1 MASGRRMRS
10 ASSCSPVPAIRHSLQ
25 GATSPSWPRGRDTW
39 TCSTTLPVGQQIT
52 WNIEHFPK
60 PVVARINGIA
70 LGGGTELALC
80 CDIRVA
86 ADTAIMG
93 VPEINLGIIPG
104 YGGTQ
109 RLPRIVGVG
118 MAKKLVLTG
127 EHIKAEE
134 AYRIGL
140 VDMIVPEADLDDAV
154 AKLCKRI
161 ATKSPV
167 ALAMGKEAI
176 NMGLQADLRTGLS
189 IEARC
194 FCMCFG
200 SEDREEGHE
209 RLSGEA
215 QTGIQG
221 PVKISRGDEMKEV
234 VHCGRRPDADRPDG
248 RRPFRLPPGRAGRHG
263 PEGTP

>member
-1 MASGRRMRS
+1 MEYMDILITKEGAVATIAINR
-10 ASSCSPVPAIRHSLQ
+10 PQVLNAIRDKTMFEIQNALNDIEKDDAIRVVVLTGTGDKAFVAGGDISIMAKGAGVVDVIHSLP
-25 GATSPSWPRGRDTW
+25 A
-39 TCSTTLPVGQQIT
+39 GQQIT
-52 WNIEHFPK
+52 WNIEHFTK
-60 PVVARINGIA
+60 PVIARINGIA

-127 EHIKAEE
+127 EHINAQE

-140 VDMIVPEADLDDAV
+140 VDMIVPKAELDEAV

-161 ATKSPV
+161 ASKSPI

-176 NMGLQADLRTGLS
+176 NMGMQADLRTGLS

-200 SEDREEGHE
+200 SEDRVEGMNAFLE
-209 RLSGEA
+209 KRKPEF
-215 QTGIQG
+215 
-221 PVKISRGDEMKEV
+221 RG
-234 VHCGRRPDADRPDG
+234 R
-248 RRPFRLPPGRAGRHG
+248 
-263 PEGTP
+263 

>member
-1 MASGRRMRS
+1 MEYMDILITKEGAVATIAINR
-10 ASSCSPVPAIRHSLQ
+10 PQVLNAIRDNTMFEIQNALNDIEKDDAIRVVVLTGTGDKAFVAGGDISIMAKGAGVVDVIHSLP
-25 GATSPSWPRGRDTW
+25 A
-39 TCSTTLPVGQQIT
+39 GQQIT
-52 WNIEHFPK
+52 WNIEHFTK
-60 PVVARINGIA
+60 PVIARINGIA

-127 EHIKAEE
+127 EHINAQE

-140 VDMIVPEADLDDAV
+140 VDMIVPKAELDEAV

-161 ATKSPV
+161 ASKSPI

-176 NMGLQADLRTGLS
+176 NMGMQADLRTGLS

-200 SEDREEGHE
+200 SEDRVEGMNAFLE
-209 RLSGEA
+209 KRKPEF
-215 QTGIQG
+215 
-221 PVKISRGDEMKEV
+221 K
-234 VHCGRRPDADRPDG
+234 GR
-248 RRPFRLPPGRAGRHG
+248 
-263 PEGTP
+263 

>member
-1 MASGRRMRS
+1 MEYKDIKLKKDGAVATITIDR
-10 ASSCSPVPAIRHSLQ
+10 PEVLNAIRYETMLEIQDALEDISADDNIRVVVLTGGGDKAFVAGGDITIMAKGSGFIDVMH
-25 GATSPSWPRGRDTW
+25 
-39 TCSTTLPVGQQIT
+39 TLPAGQQIT
-52 WNIEHFPK
+52 WNIEHFRK
-60 PVVARINGIA
+60 PVIARINGIA

-80 CDIRVA
+80 CDIRIA

-109 RLPRIVGVG
+109 RLPRIVGAG
-118 MAKKLVLTG
+118 MAKKMILTG
-127 EHIKAEE
+127 EHINAQE

-140 VDMIVPEADLDDAV
+140 VDILVPKAELDDAT
-154 AKLCKRI
+154 AKLCKKI

-167 ALAMGKEAI
+167 ALAMGKEAV

-200 SEDREEGHE
+200 SEDRVEGMNAFMQKRKPE
-209 RLSGEA
+209 F
-215 QTGIQG
+215 
-221 PVKISRGDEMKEV
+221 K
-234 VHCGRRPDADRPDG
+234 GR
-248 RRPFRLPPGRAGRHG
+248 
-263 PEGTP
+263 

>member
-1 MASGRRMRS
+1 MEYKDIKLKKDGAVATITIDR
-10 ASSCSPVPAIRHSLQ
+10 PEVLNAIRYETMLEIQDALEDISADDNIRVVVLTGGGDKAFVAGGDISIMAKGSGFIDVMH
-25 GATSPSWPRGRDTW
+25 
-39 TCSTTLPVGQQIT
+39 TLPAGQQIT
-52 WNIEHFPK
+52 WNIEHFRK
-60 PVVARINGIA
+60 PVIARINGIA

-80 CDIRVA
+80 CDIRIA

-109 RLPRIVGVG
+109 RLPRIVGAG
-118 MAKKLVLTG
+118 MAKKMILTG
-127 EHIKAEE
+127 EHINAQE

-140 VDMIVPEADLDDAV
+140 VDILVPKAELDDAT
-154 AKLCKRI
+154 AKLCKKI

-167 ALAMGKEAI
+167 ALAMGKEAV

-200 SEDREEGHE
+200 SEDRVEG
-209 RLSGEA
+209 
-215 QTGIQG
+215 
-221 PVKISRGDEMKEV
+221 MKAFMEKRKPEFK
-234 VHCGRRPDADRPDG
+234 GR
-248 RRPFRLPPGRAGRHG
+248 
-263 PEGTP
+263 

>member
-1 MASGRRMRS
+1 MEYLDIKVIKDGAVATIMIDR
-10 ASSCSPVPAIRHSLQ
+10 PEVLNAIRDNTMFEIQDALNGIEKDDAIRVVVLTGAGDKAFVAGGDISIMAKGAGAMDVIHSLP
-25 GATSPSWPRGRDTW
+25 T
-39 TCSTTLPVGQQIT
+39 GQQIT
-52 WNIEHFPK
+52 WNIEHFTK

-140 VDMIVPEADLDDAV
+140 VDMIVPKVELDDAV

-161 ATKSPV
+161 ASKSPI

-200 SEDREEGHE
+200 SKDRVEGMNAFLE
-209 RLSGEA
+209 KRKPEF
-215 QTGIQG
+215 
-221 PVKISRGDEMKEV
+221 K
-234 VHCGRRPDADRPDG
+234 GR
-248 RRPFRLPPGRAGRHG
+248 
-263 PEGTP
+263 

>member
-1 MASGRRMRS
+1 MDYKDILITKEGAVATIAINR
-10 ASSCSPVPAIRHSLQ
+10 PEVLNAIRDNTMFEIQDVLNSIEKDDSIRVVVLTGTGDKAFIAGGDISIMQKAESYLDVMH
-25 GATSPSWPRGRDTW
+25 G
-39 TCSTTLPVGQQIT
+39 LPAGQQIT

-86 ADTAIMG
+86 VDTAIMG

-109 RLPRIVGVG
+109 RLPRLVGAG

-140 VDMIVPEADLDDAV
+140 VDMLVSKDQFDDAIK
-154 AKLCKRI
+154 KLCSRL
-161 ATKSPV
+161 ASKSPI

-176 NMGLQADLRTGLS
+176 NMGIQADLRTGLS

-200 SEDREEGHE
+200 SKDRIEGMTAFLE
-209 RLSGEA
+209 KRKA
-215 QTGIQG
+215 VFTG
-221 PVKISRGDEMKEV
+221 K
-234 VHCGRRPDADRPDG
+234 
-248 RRPFRLPPGRAGRHG
+248 
-263 PEGTP
+263 

>member
-1 MASGRRMRS
+1 MEYKDIKVTKDGAVATITIDR
-10 ASSCSPVPAIRHSLQ
+10 PEVLNAIRDNTMFEIQDSLNILEKDDSVRVLVLT
-25 GATSPSWPRGRDTW
+25 GAGDKAFVAGGDISIMAKGAGYLDVMHG
-39 TCSTTLPVGQQIT
+39 LPAGQQIT

-118 MAKKLVLTG
+118 MAKKMVLSG
-127 EHIKAEE
+127 EHINAQE

-140 VDMIVPEADLDDAV
+140 IDQLVPKAELDAAV
-154 AKLCKRI
+154 AKLCGKL
-161 ATKSPV
+161 ASKSPI

-176 NMGLQADLRTGLS
+176 NMGIQADLRTGLS

-200 SEDREEGHE
+200 SQDRVEGMTAFLE
-209 RLSGEA
+209 KRK
-215 QTGIQG
+215 
-221 PVKISRGDEMKEV
+221 PVFK
-234 VHCGRRPDADRPDG
+234 GR
-248 RRPFRLPPGRAGRHG
+248 
-263 PEGTP
+263 

>member
-1 MASGRRMRS
+1 MEYQDIKVTKDGAVATITIDR
-10 ASSCSPVPAIRHSLQ
+10 PEVLNAIRYITMIEIQDALDGIGKEDAIRVVVLT
-25 GATSPSWPRGRDTW
+25 GAGDKAFVAGGDISIMAKGAGYLDLLHE
-39 TCSTTLPVGQQIT
+39 LPVGQQIT

-161 ATKSPV
+161 ASKSPI

-176 NMGLQADLRTGLS
+176 NMGVQADLRTGLS

-200 SEDREEGHE
+200 SEDRQEG
-209 RLSGEA
+209 
-215 QTGIQG
+215 
-221 PVKISRGDEMKEV
+221 MKAFLEKRKPEFK
-234 VHCGRRPDADRPDG
+234 GR
-248 RRPFRLPPGRAGRHG
+248 
-263 PEGTP
+263 

>member
-1 MASGRRMRS
+1 MEYKDIKITKDGAVATITIDR
-10 ASSCSPVPAIRHSLQ
+10 PEVLNAIRDNTMFEIQDALNVLEKDDSVRVLVLT
-25 GATSPSWPRGRDTW
+25 GAGDKAFVAGGDISIMAKGAGYLDVMHV
-39 TCSTTLPVGQQIT
+39 LPAGQQIT

-60 PVVARINGIA
+60 PVIARINGIA

-80 CDIRVA
+80 CDMRVA

-109 RLPRIVGVG
+109 RLPRLVGVG
-118 MAKKLVLTG
+118 MAKKMVLSG
-127 EHIKAEE
+127 EHINAQE

-140 VDMIVPEADLDDAV
+140 IDQLVPKAELDAAV
-154 AKLCKRI
+154 AKLCNKI
-161 ATKSPV
+161 ASKSPI

-176 NMGLQADLRTGLS
+176 NMGIQTDLRTGLS

-200 SEDREEGHE
+200 SQDRVEGMTAFLE
-209 RLSGEA
+209 KRK
-215 QTGIQG
+215 
-221 PVKISRGDEMKEV
+221 PVFK
-234 VHCGRRPDADRPDG
+234 GR
-248 RRPFRLPPGRAGRHG
+248 
-263 PEGTP
+263 

>member
-1 MASGRRMRS
+1 MEYKDIKVTKDGAVATITIDR
-10 ASSCSPVPAIRHSLQ
+10 PEVLNAIRDNTMFEIQDALNILEKDDSVRVLVLT
-25 GATSPSWPRGRDTW
+25 GAGDKAFVAGGDISIMAKGAGYLDVMHG
-39 TCSTTLPVGQQIT
+39 LPAGQQIT

-80 CDIRVA
+80 CDMRIA

-118 MAKKLVLTG
+118 MAKKMVLTG
-127 EHIKAEE
+127 EHINAQE

-140 VDMIVPEADLDDAV
+140 IDQLVPKAELDAAV
-154 AKLCKRI
+154 AKLCGKL
-161 ATKSPV
+161 ASKSPI
-167 ALAMGKEAI
+167 ALAMGKEAV
-176 NMGLQADLRTGLS
+176 NMGMQADLRTGLS

-200 SEDREEGHE
+200 SQDRVEGMTAFLE
-209 RLSGEA
+209 KRK
-215 QTGIQG
+215 
-221 PVKISRGDEMKEV
+221 PVFK
-234 VHCGRRPDADRPDG
+234 GR
-248 RRPFRLPPGRAGRHG
+248 
-263 PEGTP
+263 

>member
-1 MASGRRMRS
+1 MEYKDIIVTKDGAVATIAINR
-10 ASSCSPVPAIRHSLQ
+10 PEVLNAIRDNTMFEIQDGLNGIAKDDAIRVVVLTGTGDKAFVAGGDISIMAKGTGYLDVIHSLP
-25 GATSPSWPRGRDTW
+25 A
-39 TCSTTLPVGQQIT
+39 GQQIT
-52 WNIEHFPK
+52 WNIEHFQK
-60 PVVARINGIA
+60 PVIARINGIA

-109 RLPRIVGVG
+109 RLPRMIGAG

-127 EHIKAEE
+127 EHISAQE

-140 VDMIVPEADLDDAV
+140 VDMLVPKAELDDAV
-154 AKLCKRI
+154 AKLAKRI
-161 ATKSPV
+161 ASKSPI

-176 NMGLQADLRTGLS
+176 NMGIQADLRTGLS

-200 SEDREEGHE
+200 SQDRVEGMNAFLE
-209 RLSGEA
+209 KRKPA
-215 QTGIQG
+215 FTGN
-221 PVKISRGDEMKEV
+221 
-234 VHCGRRPDADRPDG
+234 
-248 RRPFRLPPGRAGRHG
+248 
-263 PEGTP
+263 

>member
-1 MASGRRMRS
+1 MEYKDIIVTKDGAVATIAINR
-10 ASSCSPVPAIRHSLQ
+10 PEVLNAIRDNTMFEIQDALNGIEKDDAVRVVVLTGTGDKAFVAGGDISIMAK
-25 GATSPSWPRGRDTW
+25 GAGYLDVIHG
-39 TCSTTLPVGQQIT
+39 LPAGQQIT
-52 WNIEHFPK
+52 WNIEHFQK
-60 PVVARINGIA
+60 PVIARINGIA

-109 RLPRIVGVG
+109 RLARICGVG

-140 VDMIVPEADLDDAV
+140 VDMLVPKAELDDAV
-154 AKLCKRI
+154 AKLAKRI
-161 ATKSPV
+161 ASKSPI

-176 NMGLQADLRTGLS
+176 NMGIQADLRTGLS

-200 SEDREEGHE
+200 SQDRVEGMNAFLE
-209 RLSGEA
+209 KRKPA
-215 QTGIQG
+215 FTG
-221 PVKISRGDEMKEV
+221 K
-234 VHCGRRPDADRPDG
+234 
-248 RRPFRLPPGRAGRHG
+248 
-263 PEGTP
+263 